1 MNALVGQT
9 TGALWSMI
17 NSLQIFDFLPIIT
30 LYYPKTMMTMFSYLK
45 IANMKNELLQEVYLL
60 HIDESA
66 IDDRESWDYRFR
78 NQGIESTNILI
89 NLADVFFLIIILVLV
104 NALTIGLS

>member
-1 MNALVGQT
+1 
-9 TGALWSMI
+9 
-17 NSLQIFDFLPIIT
+17 
-30 LYYPKTMMTMFSYLK
+30 MTMFSYLK

-104 NALTIGLS
+104 NALTIGLSWTWKEPSEVSSITLLFQRQ